1 MTLVVYNYRC
11 IMVLYLW
18 EFLEQGFR
26 QKIRDL
32 ELNWRPGP
40 ITLNKKV
47 QTPHCQRQ
55 QSSFSTAD
63 KRSGSKICMFVS
75 HIHNSHWNYS
85 SEIHRHWQ
93 PPQYHQVNVVISENS
108 STLLWLRTTR
118 FKCKCTNLKEW
129 IRWQQCAARW
139 NQRPEIVILLS
150 GADSPQMPLI
160 KDIFTCTHIFHCDLQ
175 RWCILTGE
183 KWMWVMNLI
192 VHFSPFKIIHDR

>member
-40 ITLNKKV
+40 ITLNEKV

-75 HIHNSHWNYS
+75 HIHYSHWNYS

-108 STLLWLRTTR
+108 STILWLRNYTIQMQMY
-118 FKCKCTNLKEW
+118 KPEGTNQVAAMCCSLKSKTW
-129 IRWQQCAARW
+129 DCNSALRCRQ
-139 NQRPEIVILLS
+139 
-150 GADSPQMPLI
+150 SPDAIDKGHFYMH
-160 KDIFTCTHIFHCDLQ
+160 T
-175 RWCILTGE
+175 
-183 KWMWVMNLI
+183 
-192 VHFSPFKIIHDR
+192 HFSLRSTALMYSHRREMAVSHESHCTF

>member
-26 QKIRDL
+26 QKIWDL

-75 HIHNSHWNYS
+75 HIHYSHWNYS

-118 FKCKCTNLKEW
+118 FKCKCKNLKER

-139 NQRPEIVILLS
+139 NQKTWDCNSALRCRQ
-150 GADSPQMPLI
+150 SPDAIDKGHFYMH
-160 KDIFTCTHIFHCDLQ
+160 T
-175 RWCILTGE
+175 
-183 KWMWVMNLI
+183 
-192 VHFSPFKIIHDR
+192 HFSLRSTALMYSHRREMAVSHESHCTF